1 MDMGAAGGGRGWDK
15 EKEAL
20 TYIHY
25 HMQNRQLVGS
35 CSIAQELSLV
45 PCDDLEGWD
54 RVGDAR
60 LRREGI
66 YIDISTYLC
75 LYNYD

>member
-1 MDMGAAGGGRGWDK
+1 
-15 EKEAL
+15 
-20 TYIHY
+20 
-25 HMQNRQLVGS
+25 MQNRQLVGS

-66 YIDISTYLC
+66 YIDISMYLC